1 LRPTDCVWSPTEYH
15 TALQGNFPG
24 CRRDDV
30 TKETVERRDAGL
42 SFLGTTLR
50 SSWSL
55 LMTFSQHLVTGKH
68 TWVVSMTYKLTTW
81 QRFVPLCFQSSLI
94 YLFTFTVTKLINL
107 LSARIDRKQNGLR
120 CVVLSWHSIKTE
132 WLSAL
137 RGMHDLCLKEFN
149 KYHLKLSVS

>member
-1 LRPTDCVWSPTEYH
+1 MAAIRASV
-15 TALQGNFPG
+15 
-24 CRRDDV
+24 
-30 TKETVERRDAGL
+30 
-42 SFLGTTLR
+42 
-50 SSWSL
+50 
-55 LMTFSQHLVTGKH
+55 FSIL
-68 TWVVSMTYKLTTW
+68 
-81 QRFVPLCFQSSLI
+81 FDI

-107 LSARIDRKQNGLR
+107 LSAIDRKQNGLR